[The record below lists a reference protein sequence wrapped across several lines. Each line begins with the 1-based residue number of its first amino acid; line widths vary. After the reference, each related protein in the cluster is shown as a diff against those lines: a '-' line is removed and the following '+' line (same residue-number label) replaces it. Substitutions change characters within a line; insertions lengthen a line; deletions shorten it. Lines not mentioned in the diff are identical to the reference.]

1 MGWGVSVWTGG
12 RVQSEPAR
20 EIFFPPCVVVGFCE
34 NRAQVATLAMG
45 GIARY
50 VEPNGN
56 YNQQMSTIITISWIF
71 ASYSLVQIKYFWSI
85 FVSFINGS
93 MMYSTLFH

>member
-20 EIFFPPCVVVGFCE
+20 EIFFPPCVVVGYCE

-50 VEPNGN
+50 VELNGN
-56 YNQQMSTIITISWIF
+56 YNQQMSTIIPSSWTDQVLSELDYPCVCLITNIILGNF
-71 ASYSLVQIKYFWSI
+71 ASE
-85 FVSFINGS
+85 
-93 MMYSTLFH
+93 